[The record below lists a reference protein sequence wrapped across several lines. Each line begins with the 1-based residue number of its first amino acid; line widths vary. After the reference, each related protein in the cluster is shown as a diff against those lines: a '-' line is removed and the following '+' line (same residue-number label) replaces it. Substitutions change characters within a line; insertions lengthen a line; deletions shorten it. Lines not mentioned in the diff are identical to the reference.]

1 LTYTTIYNNPWQRS
15 QITFPF
21 VTWDNGFTEE
31 ELAAI
36 IEYCDSNGTELGTTF
51 GASSEEEIKAHRVS
65 NVKFHGRNENT
76 AWIFDKLNFIIQAS
90 NEQFYN
96 FNLNGYSEFQY
107 TTYDPN
113 GRYDWHTDMSFG
125 EKFGNDAE
133 PRKLS
138 LTLLLNDDNY
148 DFEGGEF
155 QINNGKEDTPIT
167 VDMFKGR
174 VVLFPSFMI
183 HRVKPVTKGVRKSLV
198 VWVLG
203 PKFV

>member
-1 LTYTTIYNNPWQRS
+1 LTYTTLYNNPWQRS

-31 ELAAI
+31 ELDAI
-36 IEYCDSNGTELGTTF
+36 VKYCDAAGTEQGVTF
-51 GASSEEEIKAHRVS
+51 GAETTEQIEKHRVS
-65 NVKFHGRNENT
+65 NVKFHDRNEDT
-76 AWIFDKLNFIIQAS
+76 AWIFDKLNFIIQAA

-96 FNLNGYSEFQY
+96 FHLNGYAQFQY

-125 EKFGNDAE
+125 KKYGEDVE

-138 LTLLLNDDNY
+138 LTLLLNDD
-148 DFEGGEF
+148 FEGGEF
-155 QINNGKEDTPIT
+155 QVNDGKEEMAIT
-167 VDMFKGR
+167 APMNKGR

-203 PKFV
+203 PKFR